1 MTSMNRM
8 FTDPAT
14 GMLLKTWN
22 VFVGC
27 KHDCT
32 YCNAK
37 VLVNTRLKHNLRY
50 RDGFEKPH
58 LVPEL
63 LTRGFN
69 PGEFIFV
76 AYMGDI
82 SFATP
87 YEFWRI
93 LDRIKQFPDTN
104 FLMITKNPGF
114 FLKWP
119 EPFPLNVI
127 LGTTIETNR
136 NHKLS
141 KAPPPL
147 RRWIDLTTV
156 HHRRKFLSI
165 EPVMDFDLR
174 ELTRW
179 IALLEPS
186 IIEIGAD
193 NYHNKLP
200 EPSVDKLEQLISF
213 CRGVC
218 PEVVEKPGLERLR
231 GLV

>member
-1 MTSMNRM
+1 MTRM
-8 FTDPAT
+8 FTDPSS
-14 GMLLKTWN
+14 GIPLKTWN

-27 KHDCT
+27 KHGCT
-32 YCNAK
+32 YCNARRMA
-37 VLVNTRLKHNLRY
+37 LTRLKHHLRY
-50 RDGFEKPH
+50 KDGFEPH

-63 LTRGFN
+63 LDRGFQ
-69 PGEFIFV
+69 PGEFVFV

-82 SFATP
+82 SFCP
-87 YEFWRI
+87 SYDFWRI

-104 FLMITKNPGF
+104 FLMISKNPGF
-114 FLKWP
+114 FLKRQ
-119 EPFPLNVI
+119 ELLPLNVI

-136 NHKLS
+136 DYKLS
-141 KAPPPL
+141 KAPAPL

-156 HHRRKFLSI
+156 YRKRKFLSI

-179 IALLEPS
+179 IGVLQPS

-200 EPSVDKLEQLISF
+200 EPPVDKLEQLISF

-218 PEVVEKPGLERLR
+218 PDVVEKPGLERLR

>member
-1 MTSMNRM
+1 MKATRM
-8 FTDPAT
+8 FTDPSS
-14 GMLLKTWN
+14 GMPLKTWN

-32 YCNAK
+32 YCSAK
-37 VLVNTRLKHNLRY
+37 TLALTRLKHHLRY
-50 RDGFEKPH
+50 KDGFAPH

-63 LTRGFN
+63 LTRGFK
-69 PGEFIFV
+69 PGEFVFV

-87 YEFWRI
+87 YEFWQI
-93 LDRIKQFPDTN
+93 LERIKQFPSTD

-114 FLKWP
+114 FLRWP
-119 EPFPLNVI
+119 EPLPLNVI

-136 NHKLS
+136 DTKKIS

-147 RRWIDLTTV
+147 RRWIDIIAV
-156 HHRRKFLSI
+156 GSRRKFLSI

-174 ELTRW
+174 EMTRW
-179 IALLEPS
+179 IALLEPA

-200 EPSVDKLEQLISF
+200 EPPVDKLEQLISF

-218 PEVVEKPGLERLR
+218 PQVVEKPGLERLR